1 MVAEDPVE
9 TLWKRSGVLKLAVSI
24 GVSERA
30 QKITPNYS
38 GFNRLYIGIDR
49 LN

>member
-1 MVAEDPVE
+1 MVTEDPVE

-30 QKITPNYS
+30 QKSRQTTLVSI
-38 GFNRLYIGIDR
+38 GYILELIG
-49 LN
+49 